1 MEVLLPRKG
10 QSKAFPI
17 LKGGNGCLAWLE
29 REKKGL
35 FQIWAL
41 WTRTEKDQGSPQCG
55 EGAAHCCRD
64 RGLCDTTLVERRRN
78 ICLPVVDQSKDA
90 TKIQL
95 CEPVIFT
102 GVTYSNRGEGLP
114 PGTEVTQKTAASPR
128 PAQHGEQLMR
138 AGSLEFIA
146 CCLQAAHSDALSLI
160 QMARRG

>member
-17 LKGGNGCLAWLE
+17 LKGGNGCLAWVE

-41 WTRTEKDQGSPQCG
+41 WTLTEKDQGSPQCG
-55 EGAAHCCRD
+55 ERATHWCRD
-64 RGLCDTTLVERRRN
+64 RGLCDTTLGERRGN

-90 TKIQL
+90 AKIQL

-102 GVTYSNRGEGLP
+102 GVTYSNRGEG
-114 PGTEVTQKTAASPR
+114 
-128 PAQHGEQLMR
+128 
-138 AGSLEFIA
+138 
-146 CCLQAAHSDALSLI
+146 
-160 QMARRG
+160 